1 MADKKEER
9 KEKAGDGR
17 VKRAALSGIAAIIL
31 SLFLIATPYVMR
43 SYNVSQNLSYA
54 QTPPAPSICPYWMPC
69 CACVFAGMTQVTT
82 TIIEQAKE
90 YITSLVFDQLENLIN
105 DQINNLTGGILNR
118 GQGLEENMET
128 WWDQFYNYDLRPA
141 LANMMAQMH
150 TSRMDQTRQIGSF
163 WSADGLNTKLKS
175 LETKELKANQDARPS
190 EHVCM
195 AMTQAGGMGRAHAFT
210 RAVRWGIE
218 DERNNVGLGTAGSL
232 GAGGSAT
239 VTQARWDRLAN
250 NFCNDATYAG
260 TVFGADCPPSPSG
273 YDAVDADIKP
283 TQTVLESLTIPVKQS
298 PNALAA
304 TEQVVEN
311 IAGIDVVQGM
321 TAQEM
326 DSLRGQRRY
335 LASRARIAKRAA
347 ASSPALL
354 SVGWRAEGSDMS
366 LWMQEFNDRT
376 GSSLPVSDNPS
387 YSEIMHA
394 LTRYKPSSGTYGAEM
409 TVDTLNLERERY
421 IVSSIYLMQLR
432 DYFELLERVALTLA
446 VDTSLMLD
454 SHAASQPSGASSA
467 PSARP

>member
-1 MADKKEER
+1 MADEQKKREDKVGKSR
-9 KEKAGDGR
+9 AG
-17 VKRAALSGIAAIIL
+17 RAALSGIAAVVL

-54 QTPPAPSICPYWMPC
+54 QTPPSPSICPYWMPC

-90 YITSLVFDQLENLIN
+90 YITSLVFDSLENLIN
-105 DQINNLTGGILNR
+105 DQINNLVGGVLNR
-118 GQGLEENMET
+118 GQGLEDNLET
-128 WWDQFYNYDLRPA
+128 WWDQFYNFDLRPA
-141 LANMMAQMH
+141 HANLMAQLH
-150 TSRMDQTRQIGSF
+150 TSRMDQTRQLGSF

-175 LETKELKANQDARPS
+175 IETKELKANQDARPS
-190 EHVCM
+190 DHVCM

-218 DERNNVGLGTAGSL
+218 DERNALGRGGAGSL
-232 GAGGSAT
+232 GASGRDA
-239 VTQARWDRLAN
+239 VAQARWDRLAN
-250 NFCNDATYAG
+250 NFRNDAAFGG
-260 TVFGADCPPSPSG
+260 TVFGSDAPPSGAG

-283 TQTVLESLTIPVKQS
+283 TQTLLESRTIPVRQS

-304 TEQVVEN
+304 TEQVIEN
-311 IAGIDVVQGM
+311 IAGVDVALAM
-321 TAQEM
+321 TADEM

-335 LASRARIAKRAA
+335 LQSRARLAKRAA

-354 SVGWRAEGSDMS
+354 STGWRVEGSDMS
-366 LWMQEFNDRT
+366 TWIQEFSDRT
-376 GSSLPVSDNPS
+376 GSSLPVDDNPS
-387 YSEIMHA
+387 YYEIMNA

-409 TVDTLNLERERY
+409 TEDTLNIERERY

-446 VDTSLMLD
+446 VDTSLLLD
-454 SHAASQPSGASSA
+454 SHAAAQPSAAGSA
-467 PSARP
+467 PAARP